1 MAYFTEL
8 PARFPKVVWERRF
21 SFSAHTTIG
30 CGGIAAFAA
39 SPQDTESM
47 AELLCFL
54 RAEGVPHCFLG
65 AGANVLPSDDP
76 FEGVVVRSDRLKT
89 LYADGETIFAG
100 AGVTGG
106 ALLRFACGHGLG
118 GFEAFTGIPMT
129 VGGGITMNA
138 GVSEEHFSDVA
149 VTVIGVERGKIRT
162 FSVRD
167 CAFSE
172 KTSVFQSGIAV
183 TGAYLKGRR
192 ASLQEI
198 SERLGSFRKRRSH
211 LPKGRSMGCVFVNP
225 KGDFAGRLVERCG
238 LKGARVGGAVVS
250 EEHGNFILN
259 EGGSAADVAALID
272 LVKREVYRQTG
283 ILLREEIRR
292 IP

>member
-1 MAYFTEL
+1 M
-8 PARFPKVVWERRF
+8 
-21 SFSAHTTIG
+21 
-30 CGGIAAFAA
+30 
-39 SPQDTESM
+39 
-47 AELLCFL
+47 
-54 RAEGVPHCFLG
+54 
-65 AGANVLPSDDP
+65 
-76 FEGVVVRSDRLKT
+76 
-89 LYADGETIFAG
+89 
-100 AGVTGG
+100 
-106 ALLRFACGHGLG
+106 
-118 GFEAFTGIPMT
+118 
-129 VGGGITMNA
+129 
-138 GVSEEHFSDVA
+138 
-149 VTVIGVERGKIRT
+149 TVIGVERGKIRT

-183 TGAYLKGRR
+183 MGAYLKGRN